1 MDTRAQGGGDSHECD
16 MCGETFP
23 TEQELEQHVADRH
36 AGDDKAVPA
45 GTGGSRTE
53 GGAGMVQTE

>member
-1 MDTRAQGGGDSHECD
+1 MDIRSQGGGDAHECD
-16 MCGETFP
+16 RCAETFP

-36 AGDDKAVPA
+36 AGDDQAVPQ
-45 GTGGSRTE
+45 GTGSSRTD